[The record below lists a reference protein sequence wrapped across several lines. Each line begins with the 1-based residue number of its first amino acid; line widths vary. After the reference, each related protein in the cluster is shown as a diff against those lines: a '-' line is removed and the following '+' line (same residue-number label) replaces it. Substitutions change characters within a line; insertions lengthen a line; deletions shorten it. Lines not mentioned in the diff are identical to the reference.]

1 MEKKTDFMFLGYI
14 DTGMYTYIYIY
25 IYHGVL
31 YTTMGIRA
39 EEAGGCLQSL
49 WDV

>member
-14 DTGMYTYIYIY
+14 DTCMYTYIYID
-25 IYHGVL
+25 HGGL